1 MDYRT
6 VEPPA
11 WDTALPAEWSD
22 KAHKARAMARN
33 ASHYAPELVEMFD
46 AWARA
51 WNERYATWKAA
62 DDGARASAHAAVI
75 ASVEG
80 RADDARRMFA
90 SAARAAETAREVR
103 GDLLYRSFLETIPN
117 GEEFQG
123 VAR

>member
-11 WDTALPAEWSD
+11 WDTALPEEWSD

-33 ASHYAPELVEMFD
+33 ASHYAPELVDMFN
-46 AWARA
+46 AWANA
-51 WNERYATWKAA
+51 W
-62 DDGARASAHAAVI
+62 DARARDYSTWTDRAKDHTADAIAEALEGRKEEVRRSFAHAVA
-75 ASVEG
+75 AAE
-80 RADDARRMFA
+80 R
-90 SAARAAETAREVR
+90 ARACSSV
-103 GDLLYRSFLETIPN
+103 LYRSFLETIPN